1 VCGANTFRRSYEC
14 PQRVDLDGL
23 TAPSQVRFTSHRFRI
38 VVLRRSVP
46 GADICSAAKF
56 TLFDNLVS
64 EREQLIWHCKAERL
78 GGLEIDKKL
87 KLGRLQHR

>member
-1 VCGANTFRRSYEC
+1 MSPAGRSRRTDCAVTSPLHLTSLPYCCVATFCARS
-14 PQRVDLDGL
+14 
-23 TAPSQVRFTSHRFRI
+23 
-38 VVLRRSVP
+38 
-46 GADICSAAKF
+46 ICSAAKF

>member
-1 VCGANTFRRSYEC
+1 MSPAGRSRRTDCAVTS
-14 PQRVDLDGL
+14 PLHL
-23 TAPSQVRFTSHRFRI
+23 TSLPYCCVATN
-38 VVLRRSVP
+38 RRSVP

-56 TLFDNLVS
+56 TLFDNLVT

-78 GGLEIDKKL
+78 GGLEIDNKL